1 MVSLDPCT
9 HGIWLATSAL
19 TTKRSDGKEVI
30 VLLMDC
36 EGIDS
41 VKGDV
46 QHDAAI
52 FVLSILLSEVLV
64 FNCVGECVLNV

>member
-1 MVSLDPCT
+1 M
-9 HGIWLATSAL
+9 
-19 TTKRSDGKEVI
+19 
-30 VLLMDC
+30 LLMDC